1 MKNIKKYE
9 IFESDDLEDNGEGPT
24 MEQFFFLNKVAGD
37 NWDYDRST
45 GLVNVHGDVKF
56 GANDTKSQLK
66 CKDFNGVQFG
76 EVTGD
81 FVFRNCGLESLEG
94 APTKVGGKFLINNHS
109 LKSLEGGP
117 IEVGRDYD
125 AWYNPLV
132 SLAGFPV
139 KVGGKFDCSY
149 FGVDTGEFSI
159 PKIVDE
165 IGKINTPKIK
175 SLVLTLFSD
184 IDMLNDTLQKYPQ
197 KSFELLSMLKKYAP
211 EIWKRFEDE
220 SGESMTDMGDLGDLG
235 F

>member
-1 MKNIKKYE
+1 
-9 IFESDDLEDNGEGPT
+9 
-24 MEQFFFLNKVAGD
+24 
-37 NWDYDRST
+37 
-45 GLVNVHGDVKF
+45 
-56 GANDTKSQLK
+56 
-66 CKDFNGVQFG
+66 
-76 EVTGD
+76 
-81 FVFRNCGLESLEG
+81 
-94 APTKVGGKFLINNHS
+94 
-109 LKSLEGGP
+109 
-117 IEVGRDYD
+117 
-125 AWYNPLV
+125 
-132 SLAGFPV
+132 
-139 KVGGKFDCSY
+139 
-149 FGVDTGEFSI
+149 VDTGEFSI